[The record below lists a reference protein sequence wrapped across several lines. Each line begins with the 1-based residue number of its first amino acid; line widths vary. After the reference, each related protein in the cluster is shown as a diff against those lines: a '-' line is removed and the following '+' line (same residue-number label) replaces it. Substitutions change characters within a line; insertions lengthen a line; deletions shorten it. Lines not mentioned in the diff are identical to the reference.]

1 MKRKLVIYSYYS
13 TGYKRIKNE
22 FLDSDFPKKGCNH
35 WGISIV
41 ISLESFVETS
51 LSLTTR
57 FTTSTISIGTIFTR
71 QIFHTS
77 LKNIASTSKYI
88 VSSVLLS
95 MVIFIRKNFL
105 RDI

>member
-1 MKRKLVIYSYYS
+1 MTTKKKSIIASYYG

-22 FLDSDFPKKGCNH
+22 FLDSDFPKRAGCNH

-71 QIFHTS
+71 ATSAFNDIFLIYPIIS
-77 LKNIASTSKYI
+77 
-88 VSSVLLS
+88 
-95 MVIFIRKNFL
+95 
-105 RDI
+105 DQ